1 MITSEAAIK
10 SLTSTKYIYLKT
22 QNAHEY
28 YFCVFVS
35 LFFFVENADIGTY
48 FYKLVS
54 VFEMTK
60 Y

>member
-1 MITSEAAIK
+1 MSIIS
-10 SLTSTKYIYLKT
+10 
-22 QNAHEY
+22 
-28 YFCVFVS
+28 VF
-35 LFFFVENADIGTY
+35 LCLYFFVENADIGTY

>member
-1 MITSEAAIK
+1 MSI
-10 SLTSTKYIYLKT
+10 
-22 QNAHEY
+22 
-28 YFCVFVS
+28 VS
-35 LFFFVENADIGTY
+35 VLLCLYFFVENADIDTY